1 MRRLSVTI
9 LMALL
14 ASCDDAPPTGPTLLV
29 PAMASATGSVWS
41 ARALMP
47 QFKWAA
53 ISGAA
58 SYQIQI
64 DDSCTSPAACAF
76 PSPEI
81 DTRVSSTAYVPSTP
95 LPVSMAPP
103 VGRRYFWRVRSCPSD
118 SCGPWSSTRYVDVGR
133 QRQDWNG
140 DGYAD
145 LVISALGQTP
155 DTPAAF
161 VYLGTQDLSL
171 VPYMT
176 IVGNDPTQEANG
188 SAVSWIGDMDG
199 DGFAELAVSSW
210 RPPTAG
216 LVGYPTI
223 RVYRGGATPAQ
234 APAAVIDDMTPED
247 LFNVRAAGDFN
258 GDGFLDLYFAA
269 GVDVPA
275 HRLLLGGASLGA
287 DMSHQLSSG
296 SAGSTRVVG
305 ACDMN
310 ADGFSDLVAWRL
322 EDDGTQYFLG
332 PAGASSSKPP
342 MGSAGAASAIGACAA
357 NPFGTGVPALAV
369 WSALNSDPSPM
380 GTLAFTSNPLGVPS
394 DGAAACAGDLPAPAG
409 GVPSQLAFAP
419 ATTDVDGDGYDD
431 LLVGEPAAGF
441 NRAVLYFGG
450 CPAQRLI
457 ELPGSTDIQTGG
469 SFGGE
474 AHPDAG
480 YAVSIAGDL
489 DGDGYPEIVV
499 GNPYATPDSF
509 GAGEVYVYK
518 GSATIDATPTLVL
531 RRPSSSSQAADG
543 FGAALD

>member
-1 MRRLSVTI
+1 
-9 LMALL
+9 MALL
-14 ASCDDAPPTGPTLLV
+14 LAACDDDTPAGPTLLM
-29 PAMASATGSVWS
+29 PTMGSATGSVWS

-47 QFKWAA
+47 EFKWAPVSSA
-53 ISGAA
+53 S

-64 DDSCTSPAACAF
+64 DDSCTSPAACEF

-81 DTRVSSTAYVPSTP
+81 DTRVSPPAYVPSTP

-103 VGRRYFWRVRSCPSD
+103 VGRRYFWRVRACPSD
-118 SCGPWSSTRYVDVGR
+118 SCGPWSPTRYVDVGR

-145 LVISALGQTP
+145 LVVSALGQTS

-161 VYLGTQDLSL
+161 VYLGNPDLSL

-176 IVGNDPTQEANG
+176 IVGSDPTQEANG

-199 DGFAELAVSSW
+199 DGFSELAVSSS
-210 RPPTAG
+210 RAPTAG
-216 LVGYPTI
+216 LVDYPTV
-223 RVYRGGATPAQ
+223 RVYRGGVTPAQ
-234 APAAVIDDMTPED
+234 APAVVIDDMTPED
-247 LFNVRAAGDFN
+247 LFNLHAADDFN

-275 HRLLLGGASLGA
+275 HRLLLGSASLA
-287 DMSHQLSSG
+287 TDMSHQLSLG

-322 EDDGTQYFLG
+322 DDDDAQYFVG
-332 PAGASSSKPP
+332 PAGASSSPTR
-342 MGSAGAASAIGACAA
+342 MGGPGGAASALGACAA
-357 NPFGTGVPALAV
+357 NPFGTGAPALAV
-369 WSALNSDPSPM
+369 WSALNSDPDPP
-380 GTLAFTSNPLGVPS
+380 GVLAFASNPLGVPA
-394 DGAAACAGDLPAPAG
+394 DGGNACASDLPAPAG
-409 GVPSQLAFAP
+409 HVPSQLAFAP
-419 ATTDVDGDGYDD
+419 TATDVDGDGYDD
-431 LLVGEPAAGF
+431 LLVGEPVGF

-457 ELPGSTDIQTGG
+457 ELPGSTEIQTGG

-480 YAVSIAGDL
+480 YAVAIAGDL
-489 DGDGYPEIVV
+489 DGDGYAELVV

-509 GAGEVYVYK
+509 GVGEVYVYK
-518 GSATIDATPTLVL
+518 GGATIDTTPTVVL
-531 RRPSSSSQAADG
+531 RRPNSSSQAADG